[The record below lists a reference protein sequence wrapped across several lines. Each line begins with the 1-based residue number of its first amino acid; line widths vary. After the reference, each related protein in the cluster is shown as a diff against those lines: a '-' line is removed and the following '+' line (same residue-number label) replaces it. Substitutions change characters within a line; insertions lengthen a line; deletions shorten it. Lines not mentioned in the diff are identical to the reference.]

1 MIDPRVNVDDLR
13 VFLAV
18 AESEHITAAAGRL
31 HLSQPAVTRTVG
43 RLERQFGVALFD
55 RPGQRVRL
63 NAFGR
68 LLIGHAQRIVADFDR
83 ARTDIARLLDPDG
96 GQVRLGFL
104 ASLGTWLV
112 PNVIRSFRQLVPAVD
127 LALRQGISDLMSEL
141 LLDGEIDLLLTSPK
155 PRLSSPV
162 GWKHLG
168 DEPLELVMPQ
178 EHRLAAREHVHIA
191 EFASDPFILLDRT
204 TEFRTISDRLCQRAG
219 FAPTVALETDQIA
232 TARALV
238 GAGLGVAILPTR
250 HDSGP
255 ADPATA
261 TIDDSGATRP
271 FGLAWISGRRLSG
284 TAEALRTW
292 LIEPDRDYRRG

>member
-18 AESEHITAAAGRL
+18 AETEHVTAAAGKL

-55 RPGQRVRL
+55 RPGQRVKL

-68 LLIGHAQRIVADFDR
+68 LLVGHAQRIVADFDR
-83 ARTDIARLLDPDG
+83 ARADVARLLDPGG

-127 LALRQGISDLMSEL
+127 LALRQGIADTVAEL
-141 LLDGEIDLLLTSPK
+141 LADGEIDLLLTSPA
-155 PRLSSPV
+155 PRLSGPM

-168 DEPLELVMPQ
+168 NEPLELVMPRQ
-178 EHRLAAREHVHIA
+178 HRLATREHVHIA

-204 TEFRTISDRLCQRAG
+204 TEFRAISDRLCQRAG

-238 GAGLGVAILPTR
+238 GAGLGVAILPIS
-250 HDSGP
+250 HDSGNT
-255 ADPATA
+255 DPATA
-261 TIDDSGATRP
+261 TIDDAGAIRP

-292 LIEPDRDYRRG
+292 LIEPDWDYRRT